1 MSALASR
8 FQRALKLA
16 ADGASRLNF
25 WLMQALAWL
34 LLCMVLGQFL
44 SVVLRYVFATGS
56 IRLQESVLYLHALL
70 FLLFAGGTLLA
81 DAHVRVDVFYR
92 NWSPARQALV
102 NGLGAVLCALPFCG
116 FVFYSSWDYVQLA
129 WVIREGSR
137 ETSGLPLI
145 WLLKPSIL
153 LFALLLGA
161 QSFALAVRAWEQWRR
176 A

>member
-1 MSALASR
+1 ML
-8 FQRALKLA
+8 QRALLFFA
-16 ADGASRLNF
+16 EAISRLNAR
-25 WLMQALAWL
+25 LMQVCAWL

-44 SVVLRYVFATGS
+44 SVVMRYVFATGS
-56 IRLQESVLYLHALL
+56 IQLQESVLYMHALL

-92 NWSPARQALV
+92 TWSPARQALV
-102 NGLGAVLCALPFCG
+102 NLVGALLCALPFCA
-116 FVFYSSWDYVQLA
+116 FIFITSWDYVRLA

-137 ETSGLPLI
+137 ETSGLPFI

-161 QSFALAVRAWEQWRR
+161 QSFALAVRAWDIWRKP
-176 A
+176 